1 MSLARHAE
9 RSCCCQSMLELR
21 TTVEEDMVPTLEE
34 PAGRREVRCD
44 KCVCEL
50 MEEGPPDVV
59 HQGEGTLSTDA
70 G

>member
-1 MSLARHAE
+1 
-9 RSCCCQSMLELR
+9 MLELR